1 MRTLKTTLAVLAG
14 LALLACAERVDLDA
28 LAFACDGDE
37 ACRAGRICDPEL
49 RVCVPAG
56 EPVDVAE
63 PPRDIP
69 LAPDSDVDVGG
80 ADIGAEVPGDA
91 DGVDDAAA
99 DGVDAADGD
108 ELDGVPDAG
117 PCFEGA
123 PCDDGDPCTSLDR
136 CKDGVCVGTPVEAT
150 QEETCELGLVDE
162 DCDGLINEDPFEA
175 EGAQLPGASDPAWT
189 VSTSAPGWL
198 HLSES
203 EVGLL
208 GTPGDVDWYRIEVAS
223 FDPLTAIDLKVG
235 GFVAVTPI
243 ELCALASCDFG
254 GVPVATCEPMDVA
267 YGGPEEG
274 VAGCC
279 HVTEGNGFFETSAR
293 FACPDAPG
301 ITAYARLSS
310 PAVSCDG
317 YRVSV
322 RARAID

>member
-1 MRTLKTTLAVLAG
+1 MRTPRTLFVLLAG

-28 LAFACDGDE
+28 LVFACDDDA
-37 ACRAGRICDPEL
+37 ACRAGRICDLEL
-49 RVCVPAG
+49 RVCVPAPAPG
-56 EPVDVAE
+56 DVAE
-63 PPRDIP
+63 APRDV
-69 LAPDSDVDVGG
+69 AAASDLDGDPP
-80 ADIGAEVPGDA
+80 ADADAEGSELSAEVLGDA
-91 DGVDDAAA
+91 DGAE
-99 DGVDAADGD
+99 GVEADAADGG
-108 ELDGVPDAG
+108 LDAG

-136 CKDGVCVGTPVEAT
+136 CKDGVCVGTPVVGE

-175 EGAQLPGASDPAWT
+175 AGALFPGASDVAWS

-223 FDPLTAIDLKVG
+223 FDPFTAIDLKVG
-235 GFVAVTPI
+235 GFVAVTPLEI
-243 ELCALASCDFG
+243 CVLASCDFG
-254 GVPVATCEPMDVA
+254 GVPAATCEPSDAA
-267 YGGPEEG
+267 YGGSEEA

-279 HVTEGNGFFETSAR
+279 HVIEGSGFFEASAR

-310 PAVSCDG
+310 PVASCDG

-322 RARAID
+322 RARALDE